1 MKDKIILSMSEEKL
15 SALEMYLAQR
25 NTTLTAEIDKYAEQL
40 YTKNVPQNVREYIE
54 LTSDS
59 KPVRKL
65 KPSKNSEDRPPS
77 EQ

>member
-1 MKDKIILSMSEEKL
+1 MKDRIILSMSDEKL

-25 NTTLTAEIDKYAEQL
+25 KTTLTAEIDKYTEQL
-40 YTKNVPQNVREYIE
+40 YSKNVPQNVREYIE

-59 KPVRKL
+59 KNVKRSRQL
-65 KPSKNSEDRPPS
+65 KNSGGRPPS